1 MDKDE
6 REWMMRFC
14 DFQAF
19 LAVDKSP
26 EAFPRTAP
34 AIAVYWGDDLPC
46 TSAEMQTDI
55 ANCIKL
61 PN

>member
-1 MDKDE
+1 MRMDKDE

-34 AIAVYWGDDLPC
+34 AIVASPFGRTHVPTIPHLLGLC
-46 TSAEMQTDI
+46 
-55 ANCIKL
+55 
-61 PN
+61 